1 MSEKIE
7 EIIGNILD
15 VGMEIK
21 HKIPYYTTNTNKKN
35 IFGDEQKALDVIS
48 NDIFIEKFKN
58 SKIVGKLASEEM
70 EDIMDIGL
78 GEYNLSFDPLD
89 GSSNIETNNLVGT
102 IVAIFKGD
110 YKISSLVA
118 SMYILYGP
126 STTSVI
132 ANNHEVNE
140 YILDESTKDWKL
152 KTKNMKFPGKGWVY
166 GIGGLK
172 TLWPSWLSRFENNVL
187 SKYKLRYGGALVGD
201 FNQVMHYG
209 GFFAY
214 PELVGKPNGKYRA
227 YFESIPLAL
236 ISRYAGGI
244 GIDGNIDLLERDYKS
259 INEVVPSYF
268 GNEELIKDMLKYK
281 KGKE

>member
-7 EIIGNILD
+7 EIISNILD
-15 VGMEIK
+15 IGIEIR
-21 HKIPYYTTNTNKKN
+21 HKIPYYTTPTNKKN
-35 IFGDEQKALDVIS
+35 IFGDDQKALDVIS
-48 NDIFIEKFKN
+48 NEIFIEKFKN

-70 EDIMDIGL
+70 EDIKDVGL
-78 GEYNLSFDPLD
+78 GEYYLSFDPLD
-89 GSSNIETNNLVGT
+89 GSSNIETNNLIGT

-110 YKISSLVA
+110 YKITSLVA

-126 STTSVI
+126 STTAVI
-132 ANNHEVNE
+132 ANNNEVNE
-140 YILDESTKDWKL
+140 YILDESTKEWKL
-152 KTKNMKFPGKGWVY
+152 KTKNMRFPAKGWVY

-172 TLWPSWLSRFENNVL
+172 TSWPLWLSRFEASVL

-214 PELVGKPNGKYRA
+214 PELVDKPNGKYRA

-236 ISRYAGGI
+236 ISKYAGGT
-244 GIDGNIDLLERDYKS
+244 GTDGNIDLLNKEYKS
-259 INEVVPSYF
+259 VNDVVPTYLGNIELINEMV
-268 GNEELIKDMLKYK
+268 KYK
-281 KGKE
+281 NQYK